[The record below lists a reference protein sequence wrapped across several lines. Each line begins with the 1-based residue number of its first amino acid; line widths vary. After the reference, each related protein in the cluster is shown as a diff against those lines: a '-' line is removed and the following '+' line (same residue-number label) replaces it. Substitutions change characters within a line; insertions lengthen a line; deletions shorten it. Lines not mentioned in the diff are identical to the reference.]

1 MEWSKRRTEHFM
13 KCWHTCQIFVCDKLT
28 WKTILKPLRAST
40 HRHPTNHLLMQ
51 VYFLLMFRGTDIHE
65 AVSDR
70 RSQEKA
76 CQLLFYHHSVSRML
90 SHMLK
95 CGWQVNPMAEYFCCS
110 HASLWKS
117 FCVWTTIES
126 LEPTRLPLVQN
137 IEANNWEH
145 NLSKHRLRKDSKRK
159 SALTWYD

>member
-1 MEWSKRRTEHFM
+1 MEWSKRGTEHFM

-51 VYFLLMFRGTDIHE
+51 VYFPLMFRGTDIHE

-95 CGWQVNPMAEYFCCS
+95 CGWQVNPMAEYFLLLSRFLVKVFLCMNDHRIS
-110 HASLWKS
+110 WDHKTA
-117 FCVWTTIES
+117 
-126 LEPTRLPLVQN
+126 TRAKYRSQQ
-137 IEANNWEH
+137 
-145 NLSKHRLRKDSKRK
+145 LR
-159 SALTWYD
+159 T